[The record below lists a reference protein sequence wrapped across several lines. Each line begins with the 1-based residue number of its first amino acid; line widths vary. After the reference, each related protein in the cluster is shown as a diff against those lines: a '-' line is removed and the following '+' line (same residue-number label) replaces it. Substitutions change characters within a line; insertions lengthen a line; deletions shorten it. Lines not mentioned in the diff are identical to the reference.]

1 VPAISSVK
9 ISTLLLF
16 ARIFPGRQFR
26 LVLWSVGIFI
36 ATYSGIQILA
46 AIFQCR
52 PVRGA
57 WEATIKA
64 ECIQI
69 NLVFMIL
76 AGMNVLTDIIL
87 LCAPLPTLWGL
98 QMARA
103 MRLQLIGIFCI
114 GGLYVAYP
122 SYFFKTIIRPS
133 RVSDTNGI

>member
-52 PVRGA
+52 PIRGA
-57 WEATIKA
+57 WETTIKA

-69 NLVFMIL
+69 NLVFMVL

-114 GGLYVAYP
+114 GGLYVAFPPY
-122 SYFFKTIIRPS
+122 YFKTTMRPS